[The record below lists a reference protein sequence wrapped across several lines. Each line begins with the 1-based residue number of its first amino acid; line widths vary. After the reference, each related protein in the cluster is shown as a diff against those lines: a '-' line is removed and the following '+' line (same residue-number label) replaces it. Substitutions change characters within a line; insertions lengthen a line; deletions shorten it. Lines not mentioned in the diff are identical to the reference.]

1 MYMFEMEV
9 NLQGG
14 PEVQV
19 SPEVLAYLDH
29 PGKATN

>member
-1 MYMFEMEV
+1 MFDIEV